1 MAKHIDNINRTGV
14 QKKGSTAKSIGIA
27 VAAILGIIVIYCALL
42 VGSVLQAK
50 KHLTQAVSIVQSVNA
65 GSDMTSALPA
75 LVGKTAQLQ
84 QETKAARAQTDGI
97 VWRIGTV
104 IPYVGD
110 DLSAAR
116 TAVTALDT
124 VSNDVIPEVSD
135 SLTNLQKNSAAGN
148 TLDIKSLSSAADAIV
163 KANTAVQTQAKAL
176 ENAPTPHIGK
186 VRDALSTGRT
196 LFTKLADQSDQ
207 ISKVVSMFSQL
218 MNGGEG
224 KYLILVQSNAEAQAA
239 GGVPGSVGSL
249 EVKDGKIVVGEF
261 HSDSEFQLVN
271 VVKGAE
277 QINDLYAI
285 SQFGVNYGGDIRLAT
300 VSPNFPV
307 VAKYAA
313 GIWKQQSFGTNDTI
327 KGVMSLDP
335 YALQSMLGTLGGVT
349 LSNGVQLDGTNT
361 AQYLSNTVYRDIPD
375 QNQQDAFFKESAQL
389 IMQKVFGSFD
399 AKNVLSLVKT
409 MSVLGQQRHLY
420 NVSFADS
427 GKSGW
432 NGELSDDPK
441 QPETGLFVNEMGWS
455 KMDWYAKRNAVV
467 TKTKT
472 NKDGAATW
480 HVKYTIANSMKPEE
494 VQSTPAYITSTFP
507 TSFFEDLISHG
518 SASAE
523 EKTFANTMVGKA
535 QPGVLWHIYVIE
547 PPAGGS
553 VSGIKVSN
561 NSAFQVKEGEQFRS
575 IKSDGREYYTNV
587 GVFID
592 PGCTATVE
600 YDVTT
605 AAGASDL
612 VLDQTPAPY
621 APQITYEDN
630 TKQ

>member
-1 MAKHIDNINRTGV
+1 M
-14 QKKGSTAKSIGIA
+14 
-27 VAAILGIIVIYCALL
+27 
-42 VGSVLQAK
+42 
-50 KHLTQAVSIVQSVNA
+50 
-65 GSDMTSALPA
+65 
-75 LVGKTAQLQ
+75 
-84 QETKAARAQTDGI
+84 
-97 VWRIGTV
+97 
-104 IPYVGD
+104 
-110 DLSAAR
+110 
-116 TAVTALDT
+116 
-124 VSNDVIPEVSD
+124 
-135 SLTNLQKNSAAGN
+135 
-148 TLDIKSLSSAADAIV
+148 
-163 KANTAVQTQAKAL
+163 
-176 ENAPTPHIGK
+176 
-186 VRDALSTGRT
+186 
-196 LFTKLADQSDQ
+196 
-207 ISKVVSMFSQL
+207 
-218 MNGGEG
+218 
-224 KYLILVQSNAEAQAA
+224 
-239 GGVPGSVGSL
+239 
-249 EVKDGKIVVGEF
+249 
-261 HSDSEFQLVN
+261 
-271 VVKGAE
+271 
-277 QINDLYAI
+277 
-285 SQFGVNYGGDIRLAT
+285 
-300 VSPNFPV
+300 SPNFPIA
-307 VAKYAA
+307 AKYAA
-313 GIWKQQSFGTNDTI
+313 GVWKQQSFGANDTI

-335 YALQSMLGTLGGVT
+335 YALQSMLGVLGGVT
-349 LSNGVQLDGTNT
+349 LSNGVQLDGFNT
-361 AQYLSNTVYRDIPD
+361 AHYLSNTVYRDIPD
-375 QNQQDAFFKESAQL
+375 QNQQDAFFKESAHM

-399 AKNVLSLVKT
+399 ANNMLSLIKT

-441 QPETGLFVNEMGWS
+441 QPETGLFVNEMGWT

-467 TKTKT
+467 VKTKT
-472 NKDGAATW
+472 NKDGTATW

-518 SASAE
+518 NMSDE

-561 NSAFQVKEGEQFRS
+561 NSASQVKEGEQFRS

-605 AAGASDL
+605 AAGAADL
-612 VLDQTPAPY
+612 VFDQTPVPY
-621 APQITYEDN
+621 EPQITYEDD

>member
-1 MAKHIDNINRTGV
+1 MANHADNAQV
-14 QKKGSTAKSIGIA
+14 KSQAKGSTGKKVAIA
-27 VAAILGIIVIYCALL
+27 VVAILGVIVVYCALL
-42 VGSVLQAK
+42 VGRVLQAK
-50 KHLTQAVSIVQSVNA
+50 KHLTQAVSIVQSANI
-65 GSDMTSALPA
+65 GSDMTSDLSALT
-75 LVGKTAQLQ
+75 GKTAQLQ
-84 QETKAARAQTDGI
+84 QETKAARSQTDGI

-104 IPYVGD
+104 IPYFGD

-124 VSNDVIPEVSD
+124 VSNDVIPAVSD

-148 TLDIKSLSSAADAIV
+148 TLDIKSLSSAANAIV
-163 KANTAVQTQAKAL
+163 KANAAVQTQSKAL

-186 VRDALSTGRT
+186 VRDALSTGKT
-196 LFTKLADQSDQ
+196 LFAKLADQSDQ
-207 ISKVVSMFSQL
+207 ICKVVSMFSQL
-218 MNGGEG
+218 TNGGEG

-249 EVKDGKIVVGEF
+249 EVKD
-261 HSDSEFQLVN
+261 
-271 VVKGAE
+271 
-277 QINDLYAI
+277 
-285 SQFGVNYGGDIRLAT
+285 
-300 VSPNFPV
+300 
-307 VAKYAA
+307 
-313 GIWKQQSFGTNDTI
+313 
-327 KGVMSLDP
+327 
-335 YALQSMLGTLGGVT
+335 
-349 LSNGVQLDGTNT
+349 
-361 AQYLSNTVYRDIPD
+361 
-375 QNQQDAFFKESAQL
+375 
-389 IMQKVFGSFD
+389 
-399 AKNVLSLVKT
+399 
-409 MSVLGQQRHLY
+409 
-420 NVSFADS
+420 

-561 NSAFQVKEGEQFRS
+561 NSASQVKEGEQFRS

>member
-1 MAKHIDNINRTGV
+1 MAKHIDNINRE
-14 QKKGSTAKSIGIA
+14 KGSTAKSIGIA

-65 GSDMTSALPA
+65 GSDMTSVLPA

-207 ISKVVSMFSQL
+207 ISKVVSIL
-218 MNGGEG
+218 PTYEWGEG

-420 NVSFADS
+420 NVSFNDS

-441 QPETGLFVNEMGWS
+441 QPETGLFVNEMGWT

-472 NKDGAATW
+472 NKDGTATW

-507 TSFFEDLISHG
+507 TSLFERLISQS
-518 SASAE
+518 SASDE
-523 EKTFANTMVGKA
+523 EKAFANILIDKA

-561 NSAFQVKEGEQFRS
+561 NSASRVEEGEQFKA
-575 IKSDGREYYTNV
+575 IKSDGREYYTNT

-592 PGCTATVE
+592 PGSTATVE

-612 VLDQTPAPY
+612 VLDQTPVPY

>member
-1 MAKHIDNINRTGV
+1 M
-14 QKKGSTAKSIGIA
+14 
-27 VAAILGIIVIYCALL
+27 AAILGVIVVYCALL

-50 KHLTQAVSIVQSVNA
+50 KHLTQAVSIIQSANV

-186 VRDALSTGRT
+186 VRDALSTGKT

-218 MNGGEG
+218 VNGGEG
-224 KYLILVQSNAEAQAA
+224 KYLILVQSNAAARAA
-239 GGVPGSVGSL
+239 GGLPGSIGSL
-249 EVKDGKIVVGEF
+249 EVNNDKIVVGEF
-261 HSDSEFQLVN
+261 HSDAEFQLVDN
-271 VVKGAE
+271 VKGSK
-277 QINDLYAI
+277 QINDLYGF
-285 SQFGVNYGGDIRLAT
+285 SRFGINYGGDFHVAT
-300 VSPNFPV
+300 ASPNFPI
-307 VAKYAA
+307 VAQYSA
-313 GIWKQQSFGTNDTI
+313 GLWKQQSFGANDTI
-327 KGVMSLDP
+327 KGVMSLDL
-335 YALQSMLGTLGGVT
+335 YSMQSMLGVLGGVT

-361 AQYLSNTVYRDIPD
+361 VQYLSNTVYRDIPD
-375 QNQQDAFFKESAQL
+375 QDQQNAFFKESAQV
-389 IMQKVFGSFD
+389 IIQKVFGSFN
-399 AKNVLSLVKT
+399 ATNMLSLVKT
-409 MSVLGQQRHLY
+409 MSVLGQQRHIY
-420 NVSFADS
+420 NVSFSDS

-432 NGELSDDPK
+432 NGELSNDPK
-441 QPETGLFVNEMGWS
+441 HPETGLFVNEMGWS

-467 TKTKT
+467 TKTKI
-472 NKDGAATW
+472 NGDGTTTW
-480 HVKYTIANSMKPEE
+480 HVRYTVANSMKPEE
-494 VQSTPAYITSTFP
+494 VQSTPSYITSTFP
-507 TSFFEDLISHG
+507 TGLFESLIAKGKMSD
-518 SASAE
+518 E
-523 EKTFANTMVGKA
+523 ERAFAIGMISKA

-561 NSAFQVKEGEQFRS
+561 NSVSSVPEGEQFNK
-575 IKSDGREYYTNV
+575 IKSDGRDYYTNV

-612 VLDQTPAPY
+612 VFDETPVPYTPQIVYEDQT
-621 APQITYEDN
+621 
-630 TKQ
+630 K

>member
-1 MAKHIDNINRTGV
+1 
-14 QKKGSTAKSIGIA
+14 
-27 VAAILGIIVIYCALL
+27 
-42 VGSVLQAK
+42 
-50 KHLTQAVSIVQSVNA
+50 
-65 GSDMTSALPA
+65 
-75 LVGKTAQLQ
+75 
-84 QETKAARAQTDGI
+84 
-97 VWRIGTV
+97 
-104 IPYVGD
+104 
-110 DLSAAR
+110 
-116 TAVTALDT
+116 
-124 VSNDVIPEVSD
+124 
-135 SLTNLQKNSAAGN
+135 
-148 TLDIKSLSSAADAIV
+148 
-163 KANTAVQTQAKAL
+163 
-176 ENAPTPHIGK
+176 
-186 VRDALSTGRT
+186 
-196 LFTKLADQSDQ
+196 
-207 ISKVVSMFSQL
+207 
-218 MNGGEG
+218 
-224 KYLILVQSNAEAQAA
+224 
-239 GGVPGSVGSL
+239 
-249 EVKDGKIVVGEF
+249 
-261 HSDSEFQLVN
+261 
-271 VVKGAE
+271 
-277 QINDLYAI
+277 
-285 SQFGVNYGGDIRLAT
+285 
-300 VSPNFPV
+300 
-307 VAKYAA
+307 
-313 GIWKQQSFGTNDTI
+313 
-327 KGVMSLDP
+327 MSLDP

-420 NVSFADS
+420 NVSFNDS

-441 QPETGLFVNEMGWS
+441 QPETGLFVNEMGWT

-472 NKDGAATW
+472 NKDGTATW

-507 TSFFEDLISHG
+507 TSLFERLISQS
-518 SASAE
+518 SASDE
-523 EKTFANTMVGKA
+523 EKAFANILIDKA

-561 NSAFQVKEGEQFRS
+561 NSASRVEEGEQFKA
-575 IKSDGREYYTNV
+575 IKSDGREYYTNT

-592 PGCTATVE
+592 PGSTATVE

-612 VLDQTPAPY
+612 VLDQTPVPY

>member
-1 MAKHIDNINRTGV
+1 M
-14 QKKGSTAKSIGIA
+14 
-27 VAAILGIIVIYCALL
+27 VAAILGVIVVYCALL

-50 KHLTQAVSIVQSVNA
+50 KHLTQAVSIIQSANV

-186 VRDALSTGRT
+186 VRDALSTGKT

-218 MNGGEG
+218 VNGGEG
-224 KYLILVQSNAEAQAA
+224 KYLILVQSNAAARAA
-239 GGVPGSVGSL
+239 GGLPGSIGSL
-249 EVKDGKIVVGEF
+249 EVNNDKIVVGEF
-261 HSDSEFQLVN
+261 HSDAEFQLVDN
-271 VVKGAE
+271 VKGSK
-277 QINDLYAI
+277 QINDLYGF
-285 SQFGVNYGGDIRLAT
+285 SRFGINYGGDFHVAT
-300 VSPNFPV
+300 ASPNFPI
-307 VAKYAA
+307 VAQYSA
-313 GIWKQQSFGTNDTI
+313 GLWKQQSFGANDTI
-327 KGVMSLDP
+327 KGVMSLDL
-335 YALQSMLGTLGGVT
+335 YSMQSMLGVLGGVT

-361 AQYLSNTVYRDIPD
+361 VQYLSNTVYRDIPD
-375 QNQQDAFFKESAQL
+375 QDQQNAFFKESAQV
-389 IMQKVFGSFD
+389 IIQKVFGSFN
-399 AKNVLSLVKT
+399 ATNMLPLIKT
-409 MSVLGQQRHLY
+409 MSVLGQQRHIY

-441 QPETGLFVNEMGWS
+441 QPETGLFVNEIGWS
-455 KMDWYAKRNAVV
+455 KMDWYAKRSAVV
-467 TKTKT
+467 TKTKI
-472 NKDGAATW
+472 NGDGTTTW
-480 HVKYTIANSMKPEE
+480 HVRYTVANSMKPEE
-494 VQSTPAYITSTFP
+494 VQSTPSYITSTFP
-507 TSFFEDLISHG
+507 TGLFESLIAKGKMSD
-518 SASAE
+518 E
-523 EKTFANTMVGKA
+523 ERAFAIGMISKA

-561 NSAFQVKEGEQFRS
+561 NSVSSVPEGEQFNK
-575 IKSDGREYYTNV
+575 IKSDGRDYYTNV

-612 VLDQTPAPY
+612 VFDETPVPYTPQIVYEDQT
-621 APQITYEDN
+621 
-630 TKQ
+630 K

>member
-1 MAKHIDNINRTGV
+1 M
-14 QKKGSTAKSIGIA
+14 
-27 VAAILGIIVIYCALL
+27 VAAILGVIVVYCALL

-50 KHLTQAVSIVQSVNA
+50 KHLTQAVSIIQSANV

-186 VRDALSTGRT
+186 VRDALSTGKT

-218 MNGGEG
+218 VNGGEG
-224 KYLILVQSNAEAQAA
+224 KYLILVQSNAAARAA
-239 GGVPGSVGSL
+239 GGLPGSIGSL
-249 EVKDGKIVVGEF
+249 EVNNDKIVVGEF
-261 HSDSEFQLVN
+261 HSDAEFQLVDN
-271 VVKGAE
+271 VKGSK
-277 QINDLYAI
+277 QINDLYGF
-285 SQFGVNYGGDIRLAT
+285 SRFGINYGGDFHVAT
-300 VSPNFPV
+300 ASPNFPI
-307 VAKYAA
+307 VAQYSA
-313 GIWKQQSFGTNDTI
+313 GLWKQQSFGANDTI
-327 KGVMSLDP
+327 KGVMSLDL
-335 YALQSMLGTLGGVT
+335 YSMQSMLGVLGGVT

-361 AQYLSNTVYRDIPD
+361 VQYLSNTVYRDIPD
-375 QNQQDAFFKESAQL
+375 QDQQNAFFKESAQV
-389 IMQKVFGSFD
+389 IIQKVFGSFN
-399 AKNVLSLVKT
+399 ATNMLSLVKT
-409 MSVLGQQRHLY
+409 MSVLGQQRHIY
-420 NVSFADS
+420 NVSFSDS

-432 NGELSDDPK
+432 NGELSNDPK
-441 QPETGLFVNEMGWS
+441 HPETGLFVNEMGWS

-467 TKTKT
+467 TKTKI
-472 NKDGAATW
+472 NGDGTTTW
-480 HVKYTIANSMKPEE
+480 HVRYTVANSMKPEE
-494 VQSTPAYITSTFP
+494 VQSTPSYITSTFP
-507 TSFFEDLISHG
+507 TGLFESLIAKGKMSD
-518 SASAE
+518 E
-523 EKTFANTMVGKA
+523 ERAFAIGMISKA

-561 NSAFQVKEGEQFRS
+561 NSVSSVPEGEQFNK
-575 IKSDGREYYTNV
+575 IKSDGRDYYTNV

-612 VLDQTPAPY
+612 VFDETPVPYTPQIVYEDQT
-621 APQITYEDN
+621 
-630 TKQ
+630 K